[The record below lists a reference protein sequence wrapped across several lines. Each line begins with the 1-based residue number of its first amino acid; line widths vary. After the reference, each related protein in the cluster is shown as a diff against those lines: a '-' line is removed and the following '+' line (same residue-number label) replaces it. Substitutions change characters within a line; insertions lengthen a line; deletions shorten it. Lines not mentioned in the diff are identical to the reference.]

1 MLFECEFCGEQ
12 GMELKERKMSTPWN
26 QEVDF
31 IDIIEM
37 QCIHCGAHEPCESDD
52 LIGFIMQI
60 VGEKDYQAAMVKAL
74 KILWEHEHMKEVT
87 E

>member
-1 MLFECEFCGEQ
+1 MLFECEFCGEE
-12 GMELKERKMSTPWN
+12 GMELKLDQALNPFTGGTYGMVSMK
-26 QEVDF
+26 
-31 IDIIEM
+31 
-37 QCIHCGAHEPCESDD
+37 CIHCGAHEPCESDD